1 MTNKGG
7 YIPPYKHK
15 EKKMRKK
22 VFIIILEAFALL
34 SIFLLAFA
42 FLYLAP
48 AFDDAMIDILGRRV

>member
-1 MTNKGG
+1 MS
-7 YIPPYKHK
+7 
-15 EKKMRKK
+15 KK

-48 AFDDAMIDILGRRV
+48 AFDDAMIDLLGRRV